1 MGFLDDWSNTIQNSW
16 PTAVA
21 YILFLVLLVIG
32 IFFLVKFCDLFV
44 GAASNIAV
52 KMHISPMIVGLTV
65 VAMGTSCPEL
75 AVSVSDSIACLGNP
89 LAQANVA
96 LGNVVGSNIA
106 NILLVLG
113 FSVIFTPIIIKKST
127 LKKEF
132 PILLVISL
140 VLVFFGILFGTSG
153 VITGNYA
160 ILRWEGIIFCVLM
173 IAYIAFLVV
182 DAKRHPEEAMQED
195 ESIKPMKLW
204 VAVVLVIVG
213 AVGIALGGEFVTF
226 GAKSLAMKTASLAGW
241 DHNLTESLVGLTVVA
256 VGTSLPELVTSIV
269 AAKKGQNELALGNV
283 IGSNIFNIL
292 FVLGIASVVNPL
304 TTGSQIVVDL
314 IIMMSITLLLFGL
327 AFTKKLGKKTGFLF
341 LAIYVLY
348 LTYLIL
354 RTVGVFPQF

>member
-16 PTAVA
+16 PTVVA

-113 FSVIFTPIIIKKST
+113 FSAIFTPIIIKKTT

-132 PILLVISL
+132 PILIFVSL
-140 VLVFFGILFGTSG
+140 VLVIFGIFFGLEGD
-153 VITGNYA
+153 YA
-160 ILRWEGIIFCVLM
+160 ILRWEGIILVILMVL
-173 IAYIAFLVV
+173 YIVFLVV
-182 DAKRHPEEAMQED
+182 DAKRHPEDAMQED

-213 AVGIALGGEFVTF
+213 ALGIALGGEFVTF
-226 GAKSLAMKTASLAGW
+226 GAKGLAMKSATIMGL

-269 AAKKGQNELALGNV
+269 AARKGQNELALGNV
-283 IGSNIFNIL
+283 IGSSIFNIL

-314 IIMMSITLLLFGL
+314 IIMMAITLLLFGL
-327 AFTKKLGKKTGFLF
+327 AFTKKLGKKTGLLF
-341 LAIYVLY
+341 IAIYVLY